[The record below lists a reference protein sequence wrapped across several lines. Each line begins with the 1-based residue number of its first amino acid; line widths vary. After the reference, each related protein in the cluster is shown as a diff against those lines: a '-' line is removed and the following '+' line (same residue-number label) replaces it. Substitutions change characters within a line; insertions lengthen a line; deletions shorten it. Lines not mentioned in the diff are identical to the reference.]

1 MSAVDCTGHGT
12 APCVSPREQDR
23 AWCLM
28 LRAADRD
35 NPRLLHA
42 WDLALSMHDGIDV
55 RREIGERFAL
65 LTEYLMLRGGTDF
78 VAACK
83 RYVAGE
89 QWAALTGAI
98 YALENDLTRDG
109 HLRWR
114 SFPDGS
120 ERAEPTGKRGMRIP
134 EWIAVVEPLFPVL
147 A

>member
-1 MSAVDCTGHGT
+1 MTAADCSGRGN
-12 APCVSPREQDR
+12 APCVPPREQDR
-23 AWCLM
+23 AWCLL
-28 LRAADRD
+28 LRDADRD

-55 RREIGERFAL
+55 RAEIGERFGL

-78 VAACK
+78 VGACK

-120 ERAEPTGKRGMRIP
+120 ERAEPTGKEGMRIP
-134 EWIAVVEPLFPVL
+134 EWIAVVEPLFPVP